1 MGQTTNDEG
10 VLPLDTLSVVVP
22 CYNEAAALP
31 LFYAEI
37 CRVAARM
44 ADVRFEF
51 VFVDD
56 GSSDRT
62 LDLLRNCRKTDGR
75 VRYLSFSR
83 NFGKE
88 AALLA
93 GLRAARGRFV
103 AVMDADLQDPPE
115 LLLTMRD
122 ALVNEGYDCAAARR
136 VSRSGEPRLRS
147 CLARL
152 FYRLMGR
159 IARTDMVD
167 GARDFRL
174 MSRRVVEAILSMPET
189 NRFSKGIFGWVGFQ
203 TKWLPYEHVPRAGGD
218 TKWPFFKL
226 FQYALSGITAFS
238 QLPLALASLLGVA
251 LFFVSLLILAFL
263 VVRRLAFGDPVS
275 GWASTVCIIIF
286 IGSMQFLC
294 LGIMGQ
300 YLSRTYLEVKRR
312 PLYFIRETEED
323 GGGRAA
329 DDGREDGGPAPPA
342 G

>member
-1 MGQTTNDEG
+1 
-10 VLPLDTLSVVVP
+10 
-22 CYNEAAALP
+22 LP

-37 CRVAARM
+37 CRVAQRM
-44 ADVRFEF
+44 DDLAFEF

-56 GSSDRT
+56 GSADRT
-62 LDLLRNCRKTDGR
+62 LALLRDYRKADGR

-103 AVMDADLQDPPE
+103 AVMDADLQDPPD
-115 LLLTMRD
+115 LLVAMRD
-122 ALVNEGYDCAAARR
+122 GLVKEGYDCVAARR
-136 VSRSGEPRLRS
+136 VSRAGEPKLRALS
-147 CLARL
+147 ARL

-159 IARTDMVD
+159 IARVDMVD

-174 MSRRVVEAILSMPET
+174 MTRRVADAILSMPET
-189 NRFSKGIFGWVGFQ
+189 NRFSKGIFGWVGFK

-218 TKWPFFKL
+218 TKWSFFKL
-226 FQYALSGITAFS
+226 FQYSLSGIAAFS
-238 QLPLALASLLGVA
+238 QLPLALASILGVL
-251 LFFVSLLILAFL
+251 LFFASLLILVFL
-263 VVRRLAFGDPVS
+263 IIRRLAFGDPVS

-300 YLSRTYLEVKRR
+300 YLSRMYLEVKRR
-312 PLYFIRETEED
+312 PPYFIRETEED
-323 GGGRAA
+323 GAGA
-329 DDGREDGGPAPPA
+329 DGSDAGEDTCQNG
-342 G
+342 